1 MSAEKTE
8 VLRSYMEA
16 PRFES
21 SPCTRHTD
29 AKTGIRTTGPHKH
42 FWDEEYEDN
51 RVYIPDDIRN
61 GDPNEELIDFL
72 AECNIDLRASYDR
85 ESFSRFRQ
93 GGLL

>member
-1 MSAEKTE
+1 MSGGQATTAGW
-8 VLRSYMEA
+8 RS
-16 PRFES
+16 RW
-21 SPCTRHTD
+21 
-29 AKTGIRTTGPHKH
+29 G
-42 FWDEEYEDN
+42 EEYEDN

-72 AECNIDLRASYDR
+72 TEYKIEIRVSYDR